1 MALNITQ
8 SQIKNLGDNWL
19 ESTASEYDR
28 IDVKGIDKILL
39 RRAKEF
45 QSNLL
50 KSIEKNKVISTG
62 FMESNIDF
70 YLKHE
75 SQDET
80 SLLIDLAYYAK
91 FVDKGVKGWHSS
103 KNAPKSPYQ
112 FKTKGMSK
120 EGVESIKKMISQGK
134 KKVKVSDVEKYGA
147 VGYEKKNK
155 KFKGNLI
162 DRQTKTAVYMIKKY
176 GIKTRN
182 FIKEPLDKTF
192 KGIEVEIGDLVGLQ
206 LMINIINK

>member
-8 SQIKNLGDNWL
+8 SQIKNLGDDWL
-19 ESTASEYDR
+19 ESTASEYDKL
-28 IDVKGIDKILL
+28 DVKGIDQVLL
-39 RRAKEF
+39 RRAKAF
-45 QSNLL
+45 QTNLI
-50 KSIEKNKVISTG
+50 KSINAKKVISTG
-62 FMESNIDF
+62 EMEKNINF

-75 SQDET
+75 SADET

-91 FVDKGVKGWHSS
+91 FVDKGVKGWKSS

-112 FKTKGMSK
+112 YKTKGMSE
-120 EGVESIKKMISQGK
+120 EGIASVRKMISQGK
-134 KKVKVSDVEKYGA
+134 MKIKVTDVKKYGA

-155 KFKGNLI
+155 KQQGSLI

-182 FIKEPLDKTF
+182 FISEPLEKTF

>member
-1 MALNITQ
+1 MALSITQ

-19 ESTASEYDR
+19 ESTASEVDK
-28 IDVKGIDKILL
+28 IDIKGIDAILL
-39 RRAKEF
+39 RRAKQF
-45 QSNLL
+45 QGNLI
-50 KSIEKNKVISTG
+50 KSINAKKVISTG
-62 FMESNIDF
+62 DMEKNIAF

-75 SQDET
+75 SPEES

-91 FVDKGVKGWHSS
+91 FVDKGVKGWKSS

-112 FKTKGMSK
+112 FKTKGMS
-120 EGVESIKKMISQGK
+120 EDGIASIKRMISQGK
-134 KKVKVSDVEKYGA
+134 MKVKVTDIKRYGA

-155 KFKGNLI
+155 KHQGNLI

-182 FIKEPLDKTF
+182 FISEPLEKTF